1 MGSPS
6 PPLIEVR
13 GLVKTYLVG
22 EIEVPAL
29 RGITLD
35 VAPGEFVAVMGPSG
49 SGKSTF
55 MNLVGCLDKPTAGTY
70 RLGLKTM
77 DMDETGRMV
86 EIPDPGPE
94 GGSAASLVRFAP
106 RQVALGPG
114 ERQTIRVLARKSRS
128 LPAGEYRAYLT
139 IHALPPPDRGTAVDA
154 IDTGELR
161 IQLVPSFAV
170 NLPVIVR
177 QGDLTVEVGLH
188 DLALLPAAGP
198 DQPPLLAFRIARTG
212 DRSSYGDLAV
222 AWLPSGGE
230 AVAVAVANGIAVYPP
245 RATRAMRLALTG
257 AAQPLAGGRLH
268 LTYRTRP
275 VEGGELLAEAWLE
288 VP

>member
-1 MGSPS
+1 MTNKKSFGGAAIVIAALLMAAMPAGAQDGPVGVTTLLVSPN
-6 PPLIEVR
+6 R
-13 GLVKTYLVG
+13 LVFEG
-22 EIEVPAL
+22 RRRSAEIIL
-29 RGITLD
+29 LNNSD
-35 VAPGEFVAVMGPSG
+35 
-49 SGKSTF
+49 
-55 MNLVGCLDKPTAGTY
+55 TAGTY

-94 GGSAASLVRFAP
+94 GGSAASMVRFAP

-128 LPAGEYRAYLT
+128 LPPGEYRTYLA
-139 IHALPPPDRGTAVDA
+139 IHALPPPERGTSVEAT
-154 IDTGELR
+154 DTGELR

-188 DLALLPAAGP
+188 DLAFIPGAGP

-212 DRSSYGDLAV
+212 DRSAYGDLAV
-222 AWLPSGGE
+222 AWVPAGGE

-245 RATRAMRLALTG
+245 RGSRAMRLALTG
-257 AAQPLAGGRLH
+257 APQPLAGGRLH